1 TEAVGTSY
9 MPAFVIPIPLLA
21 QVEGD
26 ACQGMGNQLVR
37 FFTNDSSGLKTSP

>member
-1 TEAVGTSY
+1 
-9 MPAFVIPIPLLA
+9 MPAFVIPLPLLA

-37 FFTNDSSGLKTSP
+37 FFSQSENALKVKSN